1 MAATAAR
8 IQLTLYYRNIKYN
21 FGIIIHMSWKLCHGE
36 YTHQRTLR
44 TLWKSPISKT
54 WSGWQI
60 ARYRSNENATIVS
73 TDEYEAL
80 ERCQSW

>member
-1 MAATAAR
+1 MSL
-8 IQLTLYYRNIKYN
+8 IKRNAN
-21 FGIIIHMSWKLCHGE
+21 VE
-36 YTHQRTLR
+36 NTHQRTLR

-54 WSGWQI
+54 WSGWQM

-80 ERCQSW
+80 ERYQSW